1 MRGNAVMDAIV
12 TRSLEPLI
20 TALRAAGYAVVGP
33 TVKDRAIRLTE
44 ISSAA
49 ELPDGTG
56 DVQEPGNYRLTDR
69 DDGMVFGYAASPD
82 SAKRFTQ
89 PPRQTLTRSRGQVIE
104 EVELEAPRIA
114 LLGLRACDLAAIAV
128 QDRVFLGGR
137 HPDPAY
143 RRRREALF
151 LIAVNCAVPGGTCFC
166 VSMGTGPKATTGF
179 DLALTELAAP
189 HRFLIETG
197 SERGAEIVAAIPHQ
211 AATGHDVA
219 AAEEVSRTAAG
230 RMGRTVDTEGIQEWL
245 PAAHDHPRWDD
256 VASRC
261 LACTNCTMACPT
273 CFCST
278 VEDMTDLS
286 GDVAERSERWDS
298 CFTLDFSEVGGSP
311 VRGTQRGRYRQW
323 LTHKFATWY
332 DQFGTSGCV
341 GCGRCITWCP
351 TGIDV
356 TEELSAIRYG
366 TEGPS
371 CIR

>member
-1 MRGNAVMDAIV
+1 MDTVVID
-12 TRSLEPLI
+12 TLDPLI
-20 TALRAAGYAVVGP
+20 VVLRSAGYTVVGP
-33 TVKDRAIRLTE
+33 TVRDSAVRMAE

-49 ELPDGTG
+49 DLPTG
-56 DVQEPGNYRLTDR
+56 VGDAQRPGNYRLTERGGEMMFD
-69 DDGMVFGYAASPD
+69 FAASPD

-89 PPRQTLTRSRGQVIE
+89 PPRQTLFRMRGQTVE
-104 EVELEAPRIA
+104 EPREEAPRVA

-128 QDRVFLGGR
+128 QDRVFLGR
-137 HPDPAY
+137 HLDPAY

-179 DLALTELAAP
+179 DLALTELASP
-189 HRFLIETG
+189 HRFSVEIG
-197 SERGAEIVAAIPHQ
+197 SERGAEIAAAIPNR
-211 AATGHDVA
+211 AAGQGDLSEA
-219 AAEEVSRTAAG
+219 GEVSRVAAT
-230 RMGRTVDTEGIQEWL
+230 RMGRRVDTEDIQRWL
-245 PAAHDHPRWDD
+245 PAAHDSPRWTD

-261 LACTNCTMACPT
+261 LSCTNCTMVCPT
-273 CFCST
+273 CFCTT
-278 VEDMTDLS
+278 VEDGTDLT
-286 GDVAERSERWDS
+286 GGFAERSERWDS
-298 CFTLDFSEVGGSP
+298 CFSLDFTELSGQPP
-311 VRGTQRGRYRQW
+311 VRSSALARYRQW

-356 TEELSAIRYG
+356 TEELSAIRAAPG
-366 TEGPS
+366 ETS

>member
-1 MRGNAVMDAIV
+1 MDV
-12 TRSLEPLI
+12 VVLESLDPLI
-20 TALRAAGYAVVGP
+20 EELRSAGYTVVGP
-33 TVKDRAIRLTE
+33 TVQDRAVRMAE

-49 ELPDGTG
+49 DLPAGVG
-56 DVQEPGNYRLTDR
+56 DVQDPGSYRLTSGA
-69 DDGMVFGYAASPD
+69 DGMLFGYAASPD

-89 PPRQTLTRSRGQVIE
+89 PPRQTLVRMRDGAFE
-104 EVELEAPRIA
+104 EVDEGAPRVA
-114 LLGLRACDLAAIAV
+114 LLGVRACDLAAIAV
-128 QDRVFLGGR
+128 QDRVFAGSR

-166 VSMGTGPKATTGF
+166 VSMGTGPKATAGF
-179 DLALTELAAP
+179 DLAVTELDAP
-189 HRFLIETG
+189 HRFLVETG
-197 SERGAEIVAAIPHQ
+197 SERGGEIVARVPHRR
-211 AATGHDVA
+211 AASEDVHA
-219 AAEEVSRTAAG
+219 ADEVSRMAAV
-230 RMGRTVDTEGIQEWL
+230 RMGRQVDTDGIQHWL
-245 PAAHDHPRWDD
+245 PAAHDSPRWTD

-261 LACTNCTMACPT
+261 LSCTNCTMVCPT

-278 VEDMTDLS
+278 VEDVTDLT
-286 GDVAERSERWDS
+286 GQVTERSERWDS
-298 CFTLDFSEVGGSP
+298 CFTLDFSEVSGTHARGS
-311 VRGTQRGRYRQW
+311 GLARYRQW

-356 TEELSAIRYG
+356 TEELA
-366 TEGPS
+366 

>member
-1 MRGNAVMDAIV
+1 MRGTVEMDV
-12 TRSLEPLI
+12 VVWSLEPLVA
-20 TALRAAGYAVVGP
+20 ALRSAGYSVVGP
-33 TVKDRAIRLTE
+33 TVKDGAVRLAE

-49 ELPDGTG
+49 ELPAGTG
-56 DVQEPGNYRLTDR
+56 DAQEPGHYRLTER
-69 DDGMVFGYAASPD
+69 DDDLVFGFAASPD

-89 PPRQTLTRSRGQVIE
+89 PPRQTLFRMRDREIE
-104 EVELEAPRIA
+104 EVEPEAPRVA
-114 LLGLRACDLAAIAV
+114 LLGVRACDLAAMAV

-151 LIAVNCAVPGGTCFC
+151 LVAVNCAVPGGTCFC
-166 VSMGTGPKATTGF
+166 VSMGTGPKATAGF

-197 SERGAEIVAAIPHQ
+197 SERGAEIVTAIPHQ
-211 AATGHDVA
+211 AATGDDVA

-230 RMGRTVDTEGIQEWL
+230 RMGRTVDTAGIQEWL

-261 LACTNCTMACPT
+261 LACTNCTMVCPT

-278 VEDMTDLS
+278 VEDVTDLS
-286 GDVAERSERWDS
+286 GEVAERSERWDS
-298 CFTLDFSEVGGSP
+298 CFTLDFSEVGGAP
-311 VRGTQRGRYRQW
+311 VRGSQRGRYRQW
-323 LTHKFATWY
+323 LTHKFATWF

-356 TEELSAIRYG
+356 TEELS
-366 TEGPS
+366 